1 MELLDAL
8 AFLDETCKAYT
19 NQNLENN
26 NKALKKSHFCLKK
39 SQNNELFTL
48 VYKKNSKLKLGLRYM
63 DREGIIKFC

>member
-26 NKALKKSHFCLKK
+26 NKALKCEATKK
-39 SQNNELFTL
+39 ELIF
-48 VYKKNSKLKLGLRYM
+48 G
-63 DREGIIKFC
+63 C